1 MKRAFA
7 LGVIVLA
14 FPLIGIA
21 APNNYA
27 PQSVGAGNPELHIK
41 PDGTVTLKSGR
52 VDQIVGNTF
61 YLGVTW
67 GMLPMRF
74 TMKTDARTGVTK
86 RYGGNATVSEINTGD
101 YLDVEGE
108 FFVGSDFFGVQAFRV
123 KNWSLQEESA
133 LFSGVVLGMNP
144 SEELT
149 LRTLQGQTISVR
161 LATSS
166 AAKVTKGS
174 VVIPF
179 GRLKKGDAVLSASG
193 IYDYARNL
201 LTADNIAVYQNK
213 ADFAARNFEGTL
225 KQIVSVQ
232 MPATL
237 VVSLGGVDHTVR
249 LTEKTAVLKKNRSR
263 AELARFVVG
272 DTVRF
277 YGPIREEEKTLQEVM
292 VVDADIVR
300 NLNL

>member
-21 APNNYA
+21 APNSYA
-27 PQSVGAGNPELHIK
+27 PQSVGAGNPELHIQAN
-41 PDGTVTLKSGR
+41 GTITLKSGR

-67 GMLPMRF
+67 GTLPMRF
-74 TMKTDARTGVTK
+74 TMKTDTRTKVTK

-108 FFVGSDFFGVQAFRV
+108 FFVGSDFFGVQGLRV
-123 KNWSLQEESA
+123 KDWSLQEESGT
-133 LFSGVVLGMNP
+133 FSGVVLEMGP

-166 AAKVTKGS
+166 AVKVTKGS

-201 LTADNIAVYQNK
+201 LTANKIAVYQNK

-225 KQIVSVQ
+225 KQIVSAQ

-237 VVSLGGVDHTVR
+237 IVSIGGVDHTVR

>member
-1 MKRAFA
+1 MKRALT
-7 LGVIVLA
+7 LGVIALA
-14 FPLIGIA
+14 FPLMGFA
-21 APNNYA
+21 APSTYA

-41 PDGTVTLKSGR
+41 ADGTLTLKSGR

-67 GMLPMRF
+67 GTLPMRF
-74 TMKTDARTGVTK
+74 TMKTDTRTGVTK

-108 FFVGSDFFGVQAFRV
+108 FFVGSDFFGVQALRV
-123 KNWSLQEESA
+123 KDWSLQEESA
-133 LFSGVVLGMNP
+133 MFSGVVLEMSP

-201 LTADNIAVYQNK
+201 LTVDRVAVYQNK

-225 KQIVSVQ
+225 KQVVSKE

-237 VVSLGGVDHTVR
+237 IISIGGVDYTVR

-277 YGPIREEEKTLQEVM
+277 YGPIREEEKTLQEII
-292 VVDADIVR
+292 VVDAEIVR